1 MRGRMKQRVLFSLLV
16 AVGAVL
22 VNWIILG
29 DSSPLHQY
37 FLRRGSGVE
46 DFWLAL
52 NFIPVLLAAVISR
65 NPGGGDEFLYV
76 AFLFIQ
82 WFTIA
87 FVVSFYL
94 FRFAGRVFVSR

>member
-1 MRGRMKQRVLFSLLV
+1 MKPRLLFSLVV

-22 VNWIILG
+22 VNWLILG

-37 FLRRGSGVE
+37 FLRHGSGIE
-46 DFWLAL
+46 DSWLAL
-52 NFIPVLLAAVISR
+52 NFIPVLLAAVVSR

-76 AFLFIQ
+76 VLLFVQ

-87 FVVSFYL
+87 FLVSFYL

>member
-1 MRGRMKQRVLFSLLV
+1 MKQRVLFSLLV
-16 AVGAVL
+16 AFGAVL

-37 FLRRGSGVE
+37 FLRHGSGIE

-52 NFIPVLLAAVISR
+52 NFIPVLLAALISR
-65 NPGGGDEFLYV
+65 NPGGGAELVYIV
-76 AFLFIQ
+76 LLFVQ

-87 FVVSFYL
+87 FVVSFFL
-94 FRFAGRVFVSR
+94 VRFARRVFVSR